1 MTVLLLGGSGQLG
14 KELIKRSSEC
24 RYKILSPVSSELD
37 ISNSAHI
44 LRLVRAVKPV
54 CIINAAA
61 YTAVDNAETESERA
75 FAVNG
80 EGVGYIAEAARE
92 VEARLIHISTDYV
105 LSGDILSDVGERR
118 PYEESDPVNPISVYG
133 KSKRAGEVNC
143 LELWPQGSLVVRTS
157 SLFGGKGPN
166 FVLTMLKLFERDG
179 DVKVVEDQFM
189 SPTWAGWLAHAVLQ
203 LVDKPD
209 VGIMHASCAGAISWF
224 EFAQAIFAIASELK
238 MGSGIPFQARLLPTT
253 ADLYKRPAP
262 RPMYSVL
269 NCSRLAK
276 CIGEDPM
283 PWQKALI
290 LYLKE
295 VVLS

>member
-14 KELIKRSSEC
+14 RELIKRSSEC
-24 RYKILSPVSSELD
+24 QYKILSPVSSELD
-37 ISNSAHI
+37 VSNSAHI
-44 LRLVRAVKPV
+44 LRLVRAVRPV

-61 YTAVDNAETESERA
+61 YTAVDNAESESERA

-80 EGVGYIAEAARE
+80 EGVGFIAEAARE
-92 VEARLIHISTDYV
+92 VEARLIHVSTDYV
-105 LSGDILSDVGERR
+105 FSGDVLKDLGEQR
-118 PYEESDPVNPISVYG
+118 PYEENDHVNPISVYG

-143 LELWPQGSLVVRTS
+143 LERWPEGSLVVRTS

-189 SPTWAGWLAHAVLQ
+189 SPTWAGWLAHAILK

-238 MGSGIPFQARLLPTT
+238 MGSGLPFQARLLPTT
-253 ADLYKRPAP
+253 ADLYKRPAA

-269 NCSRLAK
+269 NCSRLAR

-283 PWQKALI
+283 PWQKALMM
-290 LYLKE
+290 YLKE
-295 VVLS
+295 VVPS

>member
-14 KELIKRSSEC
+14 RELIKRSSEC
-24 RYKILSPVSSELD
+24 QYKILSPVSSELD
-37 ISNSAHI
+37 VTNSAHI
-44 LRLVRAVKPV
+44 LRLVRAVRPV

-61 YTAVDNAETESERA
+61 YTAVDNAESESERA

-80 EGVGYIAEAARE
+80 EGVGFIAEAARE
-92 VEARLIHISTDYV
+92 VEARLIHVSTDYV
-105 LSGDILSDVGERR
+105 FSGDVLKDLGEQR
-118 PYEESDPVNPISVYG
+118 PYEENDPVNPISVYG

-143 LELWPQGSLVVRTS
+143 LERWPEGSLVVRTS

-189 SPTWAGWLAHAVLQ
+189 SPTWAGWLAHAILK

-209 VGIMHASCAGAISWF
+209 VSIMHASCAGAISWF

-238 MGSGIPFQARLLPTT
+238 MGSGLPFQARLLPTT
-253 ADLYKRPAP
+253 ADLYKRPAA

-269 NCSRLAK
+269 NCSRLAR

-283 PWQKALI
+283 PWQKALMM
-290 LYLKE
+290 YLKE
-295 VVLS
+295 VVPS